1 MDVVDNNDFHVFCIW
16 LLKTIFTFSD
26 VVIIMTSLMFFVFGW
41 KTIFRFYMD
50 VVDNNDFLDVFM
62 YLIVGNN
69 IWILHGCC
77 G

>member
-1 MDVVDNNDFHVFCIW
+1 MTPLMFFVYLVVE
-16 LLKTIFTFSD
+16 TIFTFY
-26 VVIIMTSLMFFVFGW
+26 T
-41 KTIFRFYMD
+41 D

-69 IWILHGCC
+69 FWILRGCC